1 MNRKLQQPIE
11 LIVNILIATPFC
23 FSIAHAAEY
32 NAICGN
38 NDCVIRIAPD
48 KITTPKGVIPSHRV
62 VVWLRGGT
70 QEYDKAAATA
80 GAGGGAVAGAVA
92 GAIATC
98 WTIILCPAGII
109 AGGVLGGT
117 AGNKLGY
124 NADFYFILIGYS
136 DGGNKVA
143 TDFRFKNQ
151 QPVNRMMWELPAIT
165 ALEMGERR
173 SIYEILKSEGVE
185 ANNKPYKDKSQPLSL
200 LPELIIPHGG
210 D

>member
-1 MNRKLQQPIE
+1 MGHPLKQ
-11 LIVNILIATPFC
+11 ILIALVAIPTWLYG
-23 FSIAHAAEY
+23 AQAAEY
-32 NAICGN
+32 QALCGESSCTIN
-38 NDCVIRIAPD
+38 ITPN
-48 KITTPKGVIPSHRV
+48 KITTPKGDIPSHRV

-109 AGGVLGGT
+109 AGGALGGT

-124 NADFYFILIGYS
+124 NTDFYFILIGYS
-136 DGGNKVA
+136 DSGSKVA
-143 TDFRFKNQ
+143 IDFRFRNI
-151 QPVNRMMWELPAIT
+151 QPVNRIMWELPAVT
-165 ALEMGERR
+165 SLAMGERR
-173 SIYEILKSEGVE
+173 SIYEILKSEGVKTI
-185 ANNKPYKDKSQPLSL
+185 NRSYKDREQPLSL
-200 LPELIIPHGG
+200 LPELIILNKS

>member
-1 MNRKLQQPIE
+1 VNRKLHQPIR
-11 LIVNILIATPFC
+11 LIANVLIATPFF
-23 FSIAHAAEY
+23 FSSTYAAEY
-32 NAICGN
+32 HAICGN
-38 NDCVIRIAPD
+38 NDCVIKIAPD
-48 KITTPKGVIPSHRV
+48 KITTPKGLIPSHRV

-70 QEYDKAAATA
+70 QEYDKAVATA

-124 NADFYFILIGYS
+124 NTDFYFILIGYS

-143 TDFRFKNQ
+143 IDFRFKNQ

-185 ANNKPYKDKSQPLSL
+185 ANGESYKDKSLPLSL
-200 LPELIIPHGG
+200 LPELIIANRG